1 MCVCALRVCVFGQ
14 CARVSRVRL
23 FILLASATHTK
34 FIFLYFSN
42 IKKKMFLYAAAICKY
57 IKNLFPSYVQL
68 SEASQRIHTHT
79 YCFLI
84 ILTLAKKVWEFLNE
98 RAKSSALRIHSCR
111 VVMLLQSGGAAHKP
125 PVEYTTGA

>member
-1 MCVCALRVCVFGQ
+1 MSPPYAN
-14 CARVSRVRL
+14 
-23 FILLASATHTK
+23 ILKICFLLLCNFLKHVKEYTHTH
-34 FIFLYFSN
+34 IL
-42 IKKKMFLYAAAICKY
+42 
-57 IKNLFPSYVQL
+57 
-68 SEASQRIHTHT
+68 
-79 YCFLI
+79 FLI